1 MGFILHGKRRL
12 GSEKNKPKHLIRR
25 GIYTYAPDYFYL
37 KSQGLNIYLSLSYQ
51 LGSFSEPSQIT
62 IGEWLYKGYGLTYL
76 TGKYI
81 YPFTIEVYGQIRNGT
96 KLEIRMQNL
105 QPKNGRTK

>member
-51 LGSFSEPSQIT
+51 LGSFSEPSQYT
-62 IGEWLYKGYGLTYL
+62 YSKGLYKGCGETYL
-76 TGKYI
+76 TQRYI
-81 YPFTIEVYGQIRNGT
+81 YPYSIVYYEQRTHIKST
-96 KLEIRMQNL
+96 AKKLVR
-105 QPKNGRTK
+105 